1 MDRTEYRLRRP
12 VINGRPSATWYI
24 IHLDERGRTR
34 RVSTRTED
42 KRSAEQVLAR
52 YVAARHAPPDEIT
65 IDWIL
70 DQYVQDLENRDSKS
84 LDRITSHLRAVRQAF
99 GVLGPASLSHNHV
112 QTATARWRKSVSNG
126 TVRTRLLYL
135 RAGLGWAVRSG
146 IIEDAPHIPAP
157 PPGAPRERYLTRD
170 EFVKL
175 YQAADEPHL
184 RTFLALGVWSGL
196 RNGAILSLTWDDIDR
211 RAMLIRPKGGS
222 PNKKRA
228 IVRINTALAIALG
241 RAWTLRDGP
250 YVVHWQGEQI
260 GSVKRSFKR
269 AVRVAG
275 LEDVQI
281 HDLRKTC
288 ASWLAM
294 NGVPMD
300 RIAMILGDSVSI
312 TAKHYA
318 HLSPDYLRDEMEG
331 LI

>member
-1 MDRTEYRLRRP
+1 M
-12 VINGRPSATWYI
+12 
-24 IHLDERGRTR
+24 
-34 RVSTRTED
+34 
-42 KRSAEQVLAR
+42 
-52 YVAARHAPPDEIT
+52 AARHAPPDEIT

-70 DQYVQDLENRDSKS
+70 DQYEQEKANAKS
-84 LDRITSHLRAVRQAF
+84 IDRIKSHLRSVRVQF
-99 GVLGPASLSHNHV
+99 GSHPVSALRNESVRLATETWRRGDLSD
-112 QTATARWRKSVSNG
+112 G
-126 TVRTRLLYL
+126 TIRTRLLLL
-135 RAGLGWAVRSG
+135 RAALGWAVKAEY
-146 IIEDAPHIPAP
+146 IDTAPHIPAP
-157 PPGAPRERYLTRD
+157 GPGAPRERFLTRD

-331 LI
+331 LV